1 MGQTVD
7 GDDWKP
13 GKLFGW
19 VSAEELLWDGEEN
32 RCNLLSREDE
42 AVKDLEFLWMNRPMN
57 LMNMSEAVELMLDE
71 TSIDLTRLALFSH
84 REGAFESYQL
94 QTMRI
99 LDEYVN
105 RGEYF
110 LYSVPEKLQLM
121 YLASLEPTSRQTEV
135 FFPSY
140 FYYSFF
146 RLKYQHIITLYSH
159 ILAYYFSPHHC
170 HVGELSFK
178 AVYGL
183 LHEIQLS

>member
-1 MGQTVD
+1 LGQTVD

-32 RCNLLSREDE
+32 RCNLLSRENE

-140 FYYSFF
+140 FFVILSLVFNINILSPYIHTF
-146 RLKYQHIITLYSH
+146 QHIILNL
-159 ILAYYFSPHHC
+159 II
-170 HVGELSFK
+170 VM
-178 AVYGL
+178 
-183 LHEIQLS
+183 